1 MEWAIP
7 TKALRPDMN
16 RILTTP
22 RNNWQQRLEELGFGF
37 HSLEDAY
44 WDESAYYEF
53 SRAET
58 DNLEKATGELWE
70 MYLEAVEHVIS
81 KNLFFKFQIPEWFRK
96 PITDSWE
103 NDAPS
108 IYGRFD
114 LGYDGN
120 QIKLLEFN
128 ADTPTSLFE
137 GSVVQ
142 WYWLKDKFPE
152 NDQFNSIHEKLVEYW
167 KYLRPYLSCDFVH
180 FASLT
185 NIEDVTT
192 VEYMRDCA
200 SQAGLETQF
209 ISVQDIGWAEE
220 IKEFIDENREVMQVI
235 FKLYPYEWIL
245 AEEFGKHV
253 AANLHKT
260 QWIEPA
266 WKMLASSKAMLPML
280 WELFP
285 NHPYLLESYFEPR
298 HLVSYAKKPLYSREG
313 ANISLFRNYRPV
325 EENSGNY
332 GKEGY
337 IYQQLFDLPNFNG
350 NFPVIG
356 SWIVGQEPAGIGV
369 RESVNLITNNQ
380 SRFVPHLISQ

>member
-1 MEWAIP
+1 
-7 TKALRPDMN
+7 MN

>member
-1 MEWAIP
+1 
-7 TKALRPDMN
+7 MN

-245 AEEFGKHV
+245 AEEFGKNV
-253 AANLHKT
+253 AATLHKT

-266 WKMLASSKAMLPML
+266 WKMLASSKAMLPVL

-285 NHPYLLESYFEPR
+285 NHPYLLESYSEPR

>member
-1 MEWAIP
+1 
-7 TKALRPDMN
+7 MN

-209 ISVQDIGWAEE
+209 ISVEDIGWAEE

-266 WKMLASSKAMLPML
+266 WKILASSKAMLPVL

>member
-1 MEWAIP
+1 VEWAIP

-209 ISVQDIGWAEE
+209 ISVQDLGWA
-220 IKEFIDENREVMQVI
+220 
-235 FKLYPYEWIL
+235 
-245 AEEFGKHV
+245 
-253 AANLHKT
+253 
-260 QWIEPA
+260 
-266 WKMLASSKAMLPML
+266 
-280 WELFP
+280 
-285 NHPYLLESYFEPR
+285 
-298 HLVSYAKKPLYSREG
+298 
-313 ANISLFRNYRPV
+313 
-325 EENSGNY
+325 
-332 GKEGY
+332 
-337 IYQQLFDLPNFNG
+337 
-350 NFPVIG
+350 
-356 SWIVGQEPAGIGV
+356 
-369 RESVNLITNNQ
+369 
-380 SRFVPHLISQ
+380 

>member
-1 MEWAIP
+1 
-7 TKALRPDMN
+7 MN

-58 DNLEKATGELWE
+58 DKLEKATGELWE

-266 WKMLASSKAMLPML
+266 WKMLASSKAMLPVL

>member
-1 MEWAIP
+1 
-7 TKALRPDMN
+7 MN

-180 FASLT
+180 FASLN

-266 WKMLASSKAMLPML
+266 WKMLASSKAMLPVL

>member
-1 MEWAIP
+1 
-7 TKALRPDMN
+7 MN
-16 RILTTP
+16 RIATTP
-22 RNNWQQRLEELGFGF
+22 RQNWQQKLEDLGFGF
-37 HSLEDAY
+37 HSLDDAY

-53 SRAET
+53 DRNEV
-58 DNLEKATGELWE
+58 DQLEKATQELWD

-103 NDAPS
+103 NDSPS

-114 LGYDGN
+114 LGYDGH

-137 GSVVQ
+137 GSVIQ
-142 WYWLKDKFPE
+142 WYWLKDKFPN
-152 NDQFNSIHEKLVEYW
+152 NDQFNSIHEKLIEYW
-167 KYLRPYLSCDFVH
+167 KHLKPYLSCDFVH

-200 SQAGLETQF
+200 SQAGLETQY
-209 ISVQDIGWAEE
+209 IAVQDIGWAEE

-245 AEEFGKHV
+245 AEDFGKNL
-253 AANLHKT
+253 AGNLHKT

-266 WKMLASSKAMLPML
+266 WKMLASSKAMLPVL
-280 WELFP
+280 WELYP

-313 ANISLFRNYRPV
+313 ANISLFKNYRPI
-325 EENSGNY
+325 EENSGTY

-337 IYQQLFDLPNFNG
+337 IYQQLFDLPDFSG

-356 SWIVGQEPAGIGV
+356 SWIVGQEAAGIGV

-380 SRFVPHLISQ
+380 SRFVPHLIT

>member
-1 MEWAIP
+1 
-7 TKALRPDMN
+7 MN

-266 WKMLASSKAMLPML
+266 WKMLASSKAMLPVL

>member
-1 MEWAIP
+1 
-7 TKALRPDMN
+7 MN

-235 FKLYPYEWIL
+235 FELYPYEWIL

-266 WKMLASSKAMLPML
+266 WKMLASSKAMLPVL

>member
-1 MEWAIP
+1 
-7 TKALRPDMN
+7 MN

-37 HSLEDAY
+37 HSLEDTY

-266 WKMLASSKAMLPML
+266 WKMLASSKAMLPVL

>member
-1 MEWAIP
+1 
-7 TKALRPDMN
+7 MN

-44 WDESAYYEF
+44 WDESAYYQF

-266 WKMLASSKAMLPML
+266 WKMLASSKAMLPVL